1 MWLSGEREGE
11 ESEQHSPLQ
20 EENRGREREC
30 TLSAKTVMTSVSAL
44 FDKVLSGRKS
54 DFRRSRDFDLARPLG
69 TVTGHR
75 DSDYKITLCY
85 NVNIR
90 HIRLLTDK

>member
-54 DFRRSRDFDLARPLG
+54 DFRRSRDFDLAYLVLYAKESSFKNSVQK
-69 TVTGHR
+69 TQ
-75 DSDYKITLCY
+75 SFLC
-85 NVNIR
+85 
-90 HIRLLTDK
+90 